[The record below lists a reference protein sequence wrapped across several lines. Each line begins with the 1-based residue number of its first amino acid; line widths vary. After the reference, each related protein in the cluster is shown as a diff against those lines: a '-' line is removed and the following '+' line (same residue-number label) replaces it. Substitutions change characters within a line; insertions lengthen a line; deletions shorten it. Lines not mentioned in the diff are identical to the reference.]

1 MILPSFKYICHVL
14 ACDGQP
20 LQSHTSAAAPVWLI
34 RVLVRVTYAV
44 ANLFKLMILVF
55 CFLFF
60 RGKGVVCLLKEVL
73 KIKSGK
79 LIENECCISGVLCFI
94 ENIF

>member
-1 MILPSFKYICHVL
+1 MILPSVKYIRHVV

-34 RVLVRVTYAV
+34 CVLVWVTYVV
-44 ANLFKLMILVF
+44 ANLFKLMI
-55 CFLFF
+55 FF
-60 RGKGVVCLLKEVL
+60 VCLLKEIL
-73 KIKSGK
+73 KIKFGK
-79 LIENECCISGVLCFI
+79 LIEIECYITGVLCFI